1 MYIMRK
7 KNNITKRKDLYIM
20 DLNDKQKNFVDL
32 CYKEFGDDLT
42 EITRKQLVKVEKKYK
57 VAFPQWLVA
66 DKDLKI
72 SKGVYSMPGTV
83 VKNVETKTEDIK
95 SQAAYV
101 VSSLT
106 DNVVPNKDKDFVSF
120 GNYGDVKNVITS
132 KKFYPMFI
140 TGLSGNGKTLAVTHA
155 CAVAK
160 REMIRVNITIE
171 TDEDDLLGGYRL
183 KDGQTVWQNG
193 PVIEAM
199 ERGAVLLLDEIDLAS
214 NKIMCLQPILEGSGI
229 YVKKINKFVK
239 PKLGFNVV
247 ATANTKGQGS
257 DDGKFIGTNVLNEA
271 FLERFPITF
280 EQQYPAAKTEQKI
293 VATKLKSAGKSDDK
307 FATNL
312 VTWADVIRKTF
323 KDGGVD
329 EIISTRRLV
338 HIAEAYA
345 IFKSKMK
352 AIEVCTNRFD
362 DSTKT
367 SFVDLY
373 TKVDSGASAESILA
387 DKKAAEEAEILS
399 EEKQDSDNSEDDE
412 DNFEV

>member
-1 MYIMRK
+1 MELNVNQKSVLKVLKDTYK
-7 KNNITKRKDLYIM
+7 KDTVTRSEI
-20 DLNDKQKNFVDL
+20 ND
-32 CYKEFGDDLT
+32 
-42 EITRKQLVKVEKKYK
+42 LVKKGKIKNPSWLKSDKFKVDRGVYTLNINDVSGDVAEVES
-57 VAFPQWLVA
+57 V
-66 DKDLKI
+66 DTKI
-72 SKGVYSMPGTV
+72 SDESK
-83 VKNVETKTEDIK
+83 
-95 SQAAYV
+95 AAYV

-106 DNVVPNKDKDFVSF
+106 DNLVPAKDKDFVNF
-120 GNYGDVKNVITS
+120 GNFADVKNIITS
-132 KKFYPMFI
+132 KKFYPVFI
-140 TGLSGNGKTLAVTHA
+140 TGLSGNGKTLAVTQA

-160 REMIRVNITIE
+160 RELIRVNITIE

-183 KDGQTVWQNG
+183 RDGQTVWQNG

-271 FLERFPITF
+271 FLERFPVTF
-280 EQQYPAAKTEQKI
+280 EQEYPGNKTEIKI

-307 FATNL
+307 FANNL

-345 IFKSKMK
+345 IFKNKMK

-362 DSTKT
+362 ESTKT

-373 TKVDSGASAESILA
+373 TKVDSGASAEQILE
-387 DKKAAEEAEILS
+387 DKKKAEEAELLQ
-399 EEKQDSDNSEDDE
+399 EDKQDSDDSEDGE
-412 DNFEV
+412 EGYSV